1 MSSKSR
7 TQFGLF
13 SGASLA
19 ALLLAPSALAQQAAP
34 APKPAAPQTGG
45 IEEVVVTAER
55 REAQLQNVPIAVSA
69 FTPETLDKLQ
79 IAGGPDL
86 VTAVPSVSFSKGNFT
101 GYNFAIRGIGSKSVG
116 ASGDAGTSVHLNGAP
131 LVANNLFESE
141 FFDVERVE
149 VLRGPQGTLYG
160 RNATG
165 GVVNVITK
173 KPSNKFEAFAQG
185 TGGNYGSYRGE
196 GMINVPLGES
206 GGLRIAGAYLK
217 RDGYAKNATTGN
229 TIDGRD
235 LWSLRATLG
244 YDLGDTANVWVSY
257 EKFKE
262 DDNRLRSGKQYCIK
276 DPTKTSLAGVP
287 VSGLVAGFINQG
299 CLPGDMLK
307 SRETLNSQATLGGLL
322 GNVTGGLITGDAFA
336 GKLIPEDIRTIEAA
350 FDPRYRANSEVFQ
363 LNFKWDLTDNLQ
375 FNLNG
380 TRSTGSVFSNEDY
393 NKVNAPGT
401 FNPIPGLAPGGVVSD
416 PQLGASNR
424 FRTYDISQG
433 DSTQTSVEA
442 RIASSYDGRFNY
454 SLGYINIKYEAQAD
468 YYVFSNTLTANALA
482 TGNVVDFSNPTGPT
496 LESRVNNSGRNYYLN
511 AQPYFLDASAV
522 FGEIYL
528 DLTDNLKFTGGL
540 RRTSDDK
547 RVVNNQ
553 PALLT
558 ATTGAPG
565 SLNCT
570 SIPVQGSWCPLSA
583 TAPTNA
589 YYTNN
594 NLPNTASFTEMTGRA
609 GFDWKVAEDNLL
621 YAFYSRGYKGGG
633 VNPAPSLGV
642 ATVKPTFDP
651 EFVTSYEVGSKNKFA
666 DGRVQLNLTGFYYD
680 YQGYQ
685 ISKIVNRTSLNENV
699 DAKVQGL
706 EVESIFAPNEKWLF
720 TLNAGFNKSE
730 ILKGESINSLDIRQG
745 DPAFTVIKASNTS
758 NCMVP
763 TAALAQLIA
772 IGQTVPGPGVPN
784 PTGLN
789 GFLLGAGATNLLG
802 ACAGAFSALGVTPSA
817 GKPVQLKGK
826 ELPNAPSVTASFS
839 ANYVQPLGDTWNM
852 VFNGSY
858 YYQGE
863 SYARIYNTISDE
875 LPSWQ
880 SANFSLAL
888 ENDASNLT
896 VKLFV
901 KNAFEEEAVTDK
913 YYTDDSSGLFTNAF
927 FIEPRTYGLTVSK
940 KW

>member
-7 TQFGLF
+7 THFGLF

-19 ALLLAPSALAQQAAP
+19 ALLLAPGALAQQAAP
-34 APKPAAPQTGG
+34 APKPAAPSTGG

-55 REAQLQNVPIAVSA
+55 REAALQSVPIAVSA

-116 ASGDAGTSVHLNGAP
+116 AAGDAGTSVHLNGAP
-131 LVANNLFESE
+131 LVSNTLFESE

-196 GMINVPLGES
+196 GMVNIPLGEV
-206 GGLRIAGAYLK
+206 GGLRVAGAYLK
-217 RDGYAKNATTGN
+217 RDGYAKNAITGN
-229 TIDGRD
+229 QIDGRD

-244 YDLGDTANVWVSY
+244 VDLGDTANVWVSY
-257 EKFKE
+257 DKFKE

-287 VSGLVAGFINQG
+287 VSGLIAGFINQG
-299 CLPGDMLK
+299 CVPGDMLK
-307 SRETLNSQATLGGLL
+307 SRDTLNSQATLGGLL
-322 GNVTGGLITGDAFA
+322 GNVTGGLITGDAYA
-336 GKLIPEDIRTIEAA
+336 GKLIPADIRTIEAA
-350 FDPRYRANSEVFQ
+350 FDPRYRADSEIYQ

-380 TRSTGSVFSNEDY
+380 TRSTGGVFSNEDY

-401 FNPIPGLAPGGVVSD
+401 FNTIPGLAPGGVVSD

-433 DSTQTSVEA
+433 NSTQTSVEA
-442 RIASSYDGRFNY
+442 RIASSFEGPFNY
-454 SLGYINIKYEAQAD
+454 SLGYINIKVQNQAD

-482 TGNVVDFSNPTGPT
+482 TGVAVDFSNPTGPT
-496 LESRVNNSGRNYYLN
+496 IESRVNNSGRNYYLN
-511 AQPYFLDASAV
+511 AQPYFLNASAI
-522 FGEIYL
+522 FGEVYL
-528 DLTDNLKFTGGL
+528 DLTDTLKFTGGL
-540 RRTSDDK
+540 RQTSDDK

-553 PALLT
+553 PALLVSN
-558 ATTGAPG
+558 AT
-565 SLNCT
+565 L
-570 SIPVQGSWCPLSA
+570 PLAA

-589 YYTNN
+589 YFTNN
-594 NLPNTASFTEMTGRA
+594 ALPDRASFKEMTGRA
-609 GFDWKVAEDNLL
+609 GFDWKVADDNLL

-633 VNPAPSLGV
+633 INPPPSLGV
-642 ATVKPTFDP
+642 APVKPTFDP

-685 ISKIVNRTSLNENV
+685 ISQIINRTSLNENV
-699 DAKVQGL
+699 DAKIKGF
-706 EVESIFAPNEKWLF
+706 EVESMFAPNDKWLF
-720 TLNAGFNKSE
+720 TFNAGFNKSE
-730 ILKGESINSLDIRQG
+730 IMKGASVNSLDMTQG
-745 DPAFTVIKASNTS
+745 DPAFTVIKAANTS
-758 NCMVP
+758 NCVVP

-772 IGQTVPGPGVPN
+772 IGRTVPGPGVPN

-802 ACAGAFSALGVTPSA
+802 ACDGAFRALGVVPSA
-817 GKPVQLKGK
+817 GKPVELKGK

-839 ANYVQPLGDTWNM
+839 ANYVQPLSDAWNI

-863 SYARIYNTISDE
+863 SYSRIYNSVSDK

-880 SANFSLAL
+880 TANFSLAL
-888 ENDASNLT
+888 ENGNNDLT
-896 VKLFV
+896 IKLFV

-913 YYTDDSSGLFTNAF
+913 YYTDASSGLFTNAF